1 MRRVE
6 LKLYVDLIRPRT
18 AVPFRV
24 LNDWSVMFNFVYNNT
39 FLSQLSTV
47 GP

>member
-24 LNDWSVMFNFVYNNT
+24 LNDWSVMFNFVYNT